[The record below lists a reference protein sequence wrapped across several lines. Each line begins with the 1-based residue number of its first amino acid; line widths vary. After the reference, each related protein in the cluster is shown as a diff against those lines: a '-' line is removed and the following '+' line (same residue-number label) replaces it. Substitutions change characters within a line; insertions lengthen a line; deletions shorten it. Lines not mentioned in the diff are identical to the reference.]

1 MTRFAKLAVAAAA
14 ATFVL
19 IAVGGLVRATDSGLG
34 CPDWPLCFGD
44 WIPPADLHAWIEHSH
59 RLIAATFVGPLIGA
73 VGLITVF
80 SHRRRDRPLLGAA
93 VVAGVLVIVQSL
105 LGAAVVLQGLAA
117 ELVTA
122 HLAMALTVFA
132 AAIFIAERAARGP
145 MPAIDLRPGLT
156 RLVAVTAAAIFVQM
170 LLGSW
175 VTGHA
180 AGLVFTD
187 FPLMDGSIL
196 PAIANSREAIH
207 LAHRALSIV
216 VAGLVIWTAISVRA
230 TTIDPLARRLA
241 VWMVVLIAVQIA
253 LGGLNVV
260 SRLSALFV
268 VPHLAVGAALWGA
281 SVWLL
286 LTGRRLRPAELR
298 ERATG
303 DERDPAPIDTVRA
316 YIALTKP
323 RIIEL
328 LLVTTVPT
336 MVLAQRGI
344 PSLWLMTAV
353 VVGGTLAA
361 GGANAINMYVD
372 RDIDDVMRRT
382 RHRPL
387 PRHAVDPRAALWFGI
402 GLTVVAFAFLAI
414 TVNLLSA
421 LLALSATAF
430 YVFVY
435 TLWLKR
441 STPQNIVI
449 GGAAGCVPVLV
460 AWAAVTGE
468 VGLPALVL
476 FAVVFYWT
484 PPHFW
489 ALALRYR
496 GDYAAANV
504 PMLPVVRG
512 EAETA
517 RQIVLYTILL
527 IAVSL
532 LLLPAAGM
540 GWIYLVSAVVLGALF
555 LVQALRLRADA
566 GSGRAAIGLFRY
578 SITLPDA
585 ALRRGRRG
593 RAHPSAPGLSVACR
607 SAAIRAS
614 SRAVRRSS
622 CRIHITTTSI
632 IPARKARSPT
642 THMMTPPSAWS
653 SSGVRPHER
662 SFVR

>member
-1 MTRFAKLAVAAAA
+1 VTRFAKLTVAAAV

-59 RLIAATFVGPLIGA
+59 RLIAAVFVGPLVGA
-73 VGLITVF
+73 VGLVTVF
-80 SHRRRDRPLLGAA
+80 SHRRRDLPLLGAA

-105 LGAAVVLQGLAA
+105 LGAAVVLEGLAA

-122 HLAMALTVFA
+122 HLGMALTVLA
-132 AAIFIAERAARGP
+132 AAIFIAERASHGP
-145 MPAIDLRPGLT
+145 MPAAHVRPGLT
-156 RLVAVTAAAIFVQM
+156 RLVGVTALAIYAQM

-175 VTGHA
+175 VTGHH
-180 AGLVFTD
+180 AGLAYAD
-187 FPLMDGSIL
+187 FPLMNGTLL
-196 PAIANSREAIH
+196 PAVAGSEQAVH
-207 LAHRALSIV
+207 LAHRAMSLV
-216 VAGLVIWTAISVRA
+216 VAGLVAWTAIAVHRA
-230 TTIDPLARRLA
+230 TDAPLARRLA
-241 VWMVVLIAVQIA
+241 MLLAVLVVVQIA

-260 SRLSALFV
+260 SRLSAVFV
-268 VPHLAVGAALWGA
+268 VPHLAVGAALWGG

-286 LTGRRLRPAELR
+286 LATRRLRPAKAPLR
-298 ERATG
+298 QRST
-303 DERDPAPIDTVRA
+303 APEPGPVDTLRA
-316 YIALTKP
+316 YVALTKP

-336 MVLAQRGI
+336 MVLAARGV
-344 PSLWLMTAV
+344 PSPWLMVAV

-372 RDIDDVMRRT
+372 RDIDDLMRRT

-387 PRHAVDPRAALWFGI
+387 PRHAVTPRRALAFGI
-402 GLTVVAFAFLAI
+402 GLSVLAFGFLAL

-421 LLALSATAF
+421 VLALSATAF

-435 TLWLKR
+435 TMWLKR

-476 FAVVFYWT
+476 FAIVFYWT

-496 GDYAAANV
+496 GDYAAARV

-517 RQIVLYTILL
+517 RQIVLYTIALF
-527 IAVSL
+527 AVSL

-540 GWIYLVSAVVLGALF
+540 GWIYLIAAIVLGGSF
-555 LVQALRLRADA
+555 LVQAIRLRGDA
-566 GSGRAAIGLFRY
+566 GNGRAAIGLFRY
-578 SITLPDA
+578 SISYLTLLFAAVAADA
-585 ALRRGRRG
+585 IFRFPLA
-593 RAHPSAPGLSVACR
+593 
-607 SAAIRAS
+607 
-614 SRAVRRSS
+614 
-622 CRIHITTTSI
+622 
-632 IPARKARSPT
+632 
-642 THMMTPPSAWS
+642 
-653 SSGVRPHER
+653 
-662 SFVR
+662 

>member
-1 MTRFAKLAVAAAA
+1 MTRFAKLAVAAAV

-44 WIPPADLHAWIEHSH
+44 WLPPADLHAWIEHTH
-59 RLIAATFVGPLIGA
+59 RLTAAVFVGPLVGV
-73 VGLITVF
+73 VGLITVLT
-80 SHRRRDRPLLGAA
+80 HRRRDRPLLAA
-93 VVAGVLVIVQSL
+93 AIIAGVLVIVQSL

-122 HLAMALTVFA
+122 HLGMALTVFA
-132 AAIFIAERAARGP
+132 AVIFIAERATHGP
-145 MPAIDLRPGLT
+145 MPAARVRSGLT
-156 RLVAVTAAAIFVQM
+156 RLVGLTATAILAQM

-175 VTGHA
+175 VTGHH
-180 AGLVFTD
+180 AGLAYAD
-187 FPLMDGSIL
+187 FPLMNGSVL
-196 PAIANSREAIH
+196 PPVESSQQAVH
-207 LAHRALSIV
+207 LAHRLMSLV
-216 VAGLVIWTAISVRA
+216 VAGLVAWTALEVRRS
-230 TTIDPLARRLA
+230 TTAPLARRLA
-241 VWMVVLIAVQIA
+241 EWMVVLIVVQLA
-253 LGGLNVV
+253 LGGLNVL
-260 SRLSALFV
+260 SRLSAVFV
-268 VPHLAVGAALWGA
+268 VPHLAVGAALWGLA
-281 SVWLL
+281 VWLL
-286 LTGRRLRPAELR
+286 LATRRLRPSEVAMRPAVPDR
-298 ERATG
+298 EPGA
-303 DERDPAPIDTVRA
+303 IDTVRA

-336 MVLAQRGI
+336 MVLAERGI

-353 VVGGTLAA
+353 VLGGTLAA

-387 PRHAVDPRAALWFGI
+387 PRHAVDPAGALWFGTLLSVASFVW
-402 GLTVVAFAFLAI
+402 LTL

-421 LLALSATAF
+421 LLAVSAIAF

-496 GDYAAANV
+496 GDYAAAKV

-540 GWIYLVSAVVLGALF
+540 GWIYLVAALALGGFF
-555 LVQALRLRADA
+555 LWGALRLRADA
-566 GSGRAAIGLFRY
+566 ASGRAAIRLFRY
-578 SITLPDA
+578 SITYLTLLFAAVAADA
-585 ALRRGRRG
+585 LLRFPL
-593 RAHPSAPGLSVACR
+593 A
-607 SAAIRAS
+607 
-614 SRAVRRSS
+614 
-622 CRIHITTTSI
+622 
-632 IPARKARSPT
+632 
-642 THMMTPPSAWS
+642 
-653 SSGVRPHER
+653 
-662 SFVR
+662 

>member
-1 MTRFAKLAVAAAA
+1 VTRFAKLAIAAAV

-19 IAVGGLVRATDSGLG
+19 ISVGGLVRATDSGLG

-44 WIPPADLHAWIEHSH
+44 WIPPADLNAWIEHSH
-59 RLIAATFVGPLIGA
+59 RLVAAVFVGPLVGA
-73 VGLITVF
+73 VGLITVL
-80 SHRRRDRPLLGAA
+80 SHRRRDLPLLLAA

-132 AAIFIAERAARGP
+132 AVIFIAERATNGP
-145 MPAIDLRPGLT
+145 MPAAHPRPALT
-156 RLVAVTAAAIFVQM
+156 RLTAVTGLAVFAQM

-175 VTGHA
+175 VTGHH
-180 AGLVFTD
+180 AGLAFSD
-187 FPLMDGSIL
+187 FPLMNGSLL
-196 PAIANSREAIH
+196 PAMVSDTQV
-207 LAHRALSIV
+207 LMFAHRALSIV
-216 VAGLVIWTAISVRA
+216 VAILVIWSAVAVHRA
-230 TTIDPLARRLA
+230 TGAAEPRRIA
-241 VWMVVLIAVQIA
+241 MWMVILIAIQIA

-260 SRLSALFV
+260 SRLSAFFV
-268 VPHLAVGAALWGA
+268 VPHLAVGAGLWGA
-281 SVWLL
+281 SVWLAL
-286 LTGRRLRPAELR
+286 STRRLRPSEVSLRSRAEDR
-298 ERATG
+298 EPG
-303 DERDPAPIDTVRA
+303 PIDTLRA
-316 YIALTKP
+316 YVALTKP

-336 MVLAQRGI
+336 MVLAARGL
-344 PSLWLMTAV
+344 PSLGLMAAV
-353 VVGGTLAA
+353 VLGGTLAA
-361 GGANAINMYVD
+361 RGANTIHMYVD

-387 PRHAVDPRAALWFGI
+387 PRHAVPPVHALILGI
-402 GLTVVAFAFLAI
+402 GLNVVAFVWLTLA
-414 TVNLLSA
+414 VNLLSA
-421 LLALSATAF
+421 VLALSATGF

-441 STPQNIVI
+441 TTPQNIVI

-476 FAVVFYWT
+476 FAIVFYWT

-496 GDYAAANV
+496 GDYAAARV

-512 EAETA
+512 ETETA
-517 RQIVLYTILL
+517 RQIVLYTVAL

-540 GWIYLVSAVVLGALF
+540 GWIYLAAAVVLGAFYLRG
-555 LVQALRLRADA
+555 ALRLLTDAAD
-566 GSGRAAIGLFRY
+566 GRAAINLFRY
-578 SITLPDA
+578 SISYLTLLFAAVAADA
-585 ALRRGRRG
+585 ILRFPL
-593 RAHPSAPGLSVACR
+593 A
-607 SAAIRAS
+607 
-614 SRAVRRSS
+614 
-622 CRIHITTTSI
+622 
-632 IPARKARSPT
+632 
-642 THMMTPPSAWS
+642 
-653 SSGVRPHER
+653 
-662 SFVR
+662 

>member
-1 MTRFAKLAVAAAA
+1 MRGIDLTRFAKLAVAAAA

-19 IAVGGLVRATDSGLG
+19 IAIGGLVRATDSGLG

-44 WIPPADLHAWIEHSH
+44 WLPPAELHAWIEHTH
-59 RLIAATFVGPLIGA
+59 RLTAAVFVGPLVGA

-80 SHRRRDRPLLGAA
+80 TRRRQDRPLLVAA
-93 VVAGVLVIVQSL
+93 VVAGVLVVVQSL

-132 AAIFIAERAARGP
+132 ATIFIAERAVRGP
-145 MPAIDLRPGLT
+145 MLGLNVRPSLT
-156 RLVAVTAAAIFVQM
+156 RVVAITAVAVFAQM
-170 LLGSW
+170 LVGSW

-180 AGLVFTD
+180 AGLAFTD
-187 FPLMDGSIL
+187 FPLMNGVL
-196 PAIANSREAIH
+196 APAVTSDREAIH
-207 LAHRALSIV
+207 LAHRALSVV
-216 VAGLVIWTAISVRA
+216 VAGLAIWTAIMVRSA
-230 TTIDPLARRLA
+230 TTNSLARRLA
-241 VWMVVLIAVQIA
+241 IGLVVLVVIQIA

-268 VPHLAVGAALWGA
+268 VPHLAVGAAMWGT
-281 SVWLL
+281 SLWLL
-286 LTGRRLRPAELR
+286 LTSRRLRPAELSMPAAPA
-298 ERATG
+298 RATG
-303 DERDPAPIDTVRA
+303 PMDTLRA
-316 YIALTKP
+316 YVALTKP

-344 PSLWLMTAV
+344 PSLWLMAAV

-372 RDIDDVMRRT
+372 RDIDDIMRRT

-402 GLTVVAFAFLAI
+402 GLTAVAFGFLTL

-421 LLALSATAF
+421 LLAMSATAF

-435 TLWLKR
+435 TMWLKR

-468 VGLPALVL
+468 VGLPAFVL

-512 EAETA
+512 EVETA
-517 RQIVLYTILL
+517 RQIVLYTVLL
-527 IAVSL
+527 IGVSL

-540 GWIYLVSAVVLGALF
+540 GWVYLVAAVVLGALF
-555 LVQALRLRADA
+555 LVQALRLRSDA
-566 GSGRAAIGLFRY
+566 GSGSAAISLFRY
-578 SITLPDA
+578 SITYLTLLFAAVAADALIRLPLA
-585 ALRRGRRG
+585 
-593 RAHPSAPGLSVACR
+593 
-607 SAAIRAS
+607 
-614 SRAVRRSS
+614 
-622 CRIHITTTSI
+622 
-632 IPARKARSPT
+632 
-642 THMMTPPSAWS
+642 
-653 SSGVRPHER
+653 
-662 SFVR
+662 

>member
-44 WIPPADLHAWIEHSH
+44 WLPPADLHAWIEHSH
-59 RLIAATFVGPLIGA
+59 RLTAAIFVGPLVGA

-80 SHRRRDRPLLGAA
+80 SPRRRDRPLLAAA

-132 AAIFIAERAARGP
+132 ATIFIAERASRGP
-145 MPAIDLRPGLT
+145 MPSLHVRPTLT
-156 RLVAVTAAAIFVQM
+156 RLVAITALAIFAQM
-170 LLGSW
+170 LVGSW

-180 AGLVFTD
+180 AGLAFPD
-187 FPLMDGSIL
+187 FPLMDGAL
-196 PAIANSREAIH
+196 VPAVANDREAIH
-207 LAHRALSIV
+207 LAHRALSVV
-216 VAGLVIWTAISVRA
+216 VAVLAIWTAISVRA
-230 TTIDPLARRLA
+230 ATTNAFARQLAIGL
-241 VWMVVLIAVQIA
+241 VVLVVVQVM

-268 VPHLAVGAALWGA
+268 VPHLAVGAAMWGA

-286 LTGRRLRPAELR
+286 LTSRRLRPAEISNS
-298 ERATG
+298 AAVV
-303 DERDPAPIDTVRA
+303 APEARPMDSVRA
-316 YIALTKP
+316 YVALTKP

-344 PSLWLMTAV
+344 PSLWLMAAV

-372 RDIDDVMRRT
+372 RDIDDIMRRT
-382 RHRPL
+382 RNRPL
-387 PRHAVDPRAALWFGI
+387 PRHAVDPSSALWFGI
-402 GLTVVAFAFLAI
+402 GLTVVAFGFLAL

-421 LLALSATAF
+421 LLAMSATAF

-435 TLWLKR
+435 TMWLKR

-517 RQIVLYTILL
+517 RQIVLYTVLL
-527 IAVSL
+527 IGVSL

-540 GWIYLVSAVVLGALF
+540 GWVYLVAAVVLGALF
-555 LVQALRLRADA
+555 LLQALRLRSDA
-566 GSGRAAIGLFRY
+566 GSGKEAIGLFRY
-578 SITLPDA
+578 SITYLTLLFAAVAVDALIRLPLA
-585 ALRRGRRG
+585 
-593 RAHPSAPGLSVACR
+593 
-607 SAAIRAS
+607 
-614 SRAVRRSS
+614 
-622 CRIHITTTSI
+622 
-632 IPARKARSPT
+632 
-642 THMMTPPSAWS
+642 
-653 SSGVRPHER
+653 
-662 SFVR
+662 

>member
-44 WIPPADLHAWIEHSH
+44 WLPPVDLHAWIEHSH
-59 RLIAATFVGPLIGA
+59 RLVAAAFVGPLVAA

-80 SHRRRDRPLLGAA
+80 SARRHDRPLLAAA

-105 LGAAVVLQGLAA
+105 LGGAVVLQGLAA

-122 HLAMALTVFA
+122 HLAMALTVLA
-132 AAIFIAERAARGP
+132 AVIFIAERASNGP
-145 MPAIDLRPGLT
+145 MPAARPRPVLT
-156 RLVAVTAAAIFVQM
+156 RLVAVTAVAIFAQM

-175 VTGHA
+175 VTGQH
-180 AGLVFTD
+180 AGLAFGD
-187 FPLMDGSIL
+187 IPLMDGSVI
-196 PAIANSREAIH
+196 PTIGSETQAIH
-207 LAHRALSIV
+207 AAHRAMSVV
-216 VAGLVIWTAISVRA
+216 VAILAVWTALAIHRSTDA
-230 TTIDPLARRLA
+230 PLPRRLA
-241 VWMVVLIAVQIA
+241 LVLVALVALQIA
-253 LGGLNVV
+253 LGLANVA

-268 VPHLAVGAALWGA
+268 VPHLAVGAAMWGT

-286 LTGRRLRPAELR
+286 LTVRRLRPAEM
-298 ERATG
+298 RARVAPRAEPG
-303 DERDPAPIDTVRA
+303 PIDTVRA

-328 LLVTTVPT
+328 LLVTTIPT
-336 MVLAQRGI
+336 MVLAAGGL
-344 PSLWLMTAV
+344 PSPWLVAAV
-353 VVGGTLAA
+353 IVGGTLAA

-372 RDIDDVMRRT
+372 RDIDDLMRRT

-387 PRHAVDPRAALWFGI
+387 PRHAVEPRAALYFGI
-402 GLTVVAFAFLAI
+402 GLSVAAFAFLAL

-421 LLALSATAF
+421 VLALSATAF

-435 TLWLKR
+435 TMWLKR
-441 STPQNIVI
+441 TTPQNIVI

-476 FAVVFYWT
+476 FAIVFYWT

-496 GDYAAANV
+496 GDYAAARV

-517 RQIVLYTILL
+517 RQIVLYTIALV
-527 IAVSL
+527 AVSL
-532 LLLPAAGM
+532 LLFPAAGM
-540 GWIYLVSAVVLGALF
+540 GLIYLVAAVVLGILF
-555 LVQALRLRADA
+555 LWRALRLRADA
-566 GSGRAAIGLFRY
+566 SNGRAAIVLFRY
-578 SITLPDA
+578 SISYLTLLFLAVAIDA
-585 ALRRGRRG
+585 LVYL
-593 RAHPSAPGLSVACR
+593 PV
-607 SAAIRAS
+607 
-614 SRAVRRSS
+614 
-622 CRIHITTTSI
+622 
-632 IPARKARSPT
+632 
-642 THMMTPPSAWS
+642 
-653 SSGVRPHER
+653 
-662 SFVR
+662 

>member
-44 WIPPADLHAWIEHSH
+44 WLPPADLHAWIEHSH
-59 RLIAATFVGPLIGA
+59 RLTAAVFVGPLVGA

-80 SHRRRDRPLLGAA
+80 SKRRRDLPLLGAA
-93 VVAGVLVIVQSL
+93 VVAGVLVIVQSA

-132 AAIFIAERAARGP
+132 ATIFIADRATHGP
-145 MPAIDLRPGLT
+145 MPAAHARPGLT
-156 RLVAVTAAAIFVQM
+156 RLIGVTALAIFAQM

-180 AGLVFTD
+180 AGLAYGD
-187 FPLMDGSIL
+187 FPLMNGSVL
-196 PAIANSREAIH
+196 PVVSDSRQAVH
-207 LAHRALSIV
+207 VAHRIVSVV
-216 VAGLVIWTAISVRA
+216 VAALVLWTAWRVHRETRA
-230 TTIDPLARRLA
+230 TRARWIALWLA
-241 VWMVVLIAVQIA
+241 VGVALQIG

-260 SRLSALFV
+260 SRLSAFFV
-268 VPHLAVGAALWGA
+268 VPHLALGAALWGG
-281 SVWLL
+281 SVWLW
-286 LTGRRLRPAELR
+286 LTSRRLRPSEARAGVAAVIR
-298 ERATG
+298 EPG
-303 DERDPAPIDTVRA
+303 PIDTVRA
-316 YIALTKP
+316 YVALTKP

-336 MVLAQRGI
+336 MVLAERGL
-344 PSLWLMTAV
+344 PSIWLMAAV
-353 VVGGTLAA
+353 VIGGTLAA

-372 RDIDDVMRRT
+372 RDIDDLMRRT

-387 PRHAVDPRAALWFGI
+387 PRHAVHPRAALWFGI
-402 GLTVVAFAFLAI
+402 GLSVVAFGFLWA

-421 LLALSATAF
+421 LLAMSATAF

-435 TLWLKR
+435 TMWLKR
-441 STPQNIVI
+441 TTPQNIVI

-489 ALALRYR
+489 ALALRYQ

-512 EAETA
+512 EVETA
-517 RQIVLYTILL
+517 RQIVLYTVLL
-527 IAVSL
+527 IGVSL

-540 GWIYLVSAVVLGALF
+540 GWIYLVAAVVLGVAF
-555 LVQALRLRADA
+555 LVQALRLRSDA
-566 GSGRAAIGLFRY
+566 ASGSAAIGLFRY
-578 SITLPDA
+578 SITYLTLLFAAVAADALFRLPLA
-585 ALRRGRRG
+585 
-593 RAHPSAPGLSVACR
+593 
-607 SAAIRAS
+607 
-614 SRAVRRSS
+614 
-622 CRIHITTTSI
+622 
-632 IPARKARSPT
+632 
-642 THMMTPPSAWS
+642 
-653 SSGVRPHER
+653 
-662 SFVR
+662 